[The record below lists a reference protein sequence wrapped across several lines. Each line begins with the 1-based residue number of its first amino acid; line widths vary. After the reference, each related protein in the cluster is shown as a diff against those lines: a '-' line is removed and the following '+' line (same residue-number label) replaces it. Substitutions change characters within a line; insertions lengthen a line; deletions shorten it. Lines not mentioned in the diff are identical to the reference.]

1 MNTYRDNDSRR
12 FAAFDFLFCGDS
24 LCSSS
29 SARFCGNMPA
39 AADRRVDLV
48 TLEFAMILG

>member
-1 MNTYRDNDSRR
+1 MIYVNTYRDNDSR

-29 SARFCGNMPA
+29 SARFCGNTPA

-48 TLEFAMILG
+48 ALVFAMV

>member
-1 MNTYRDNDSRR
+1 MTYRDNDSLR
-12 FAAFDFLFCGDS
+12 FAAAFDFLFCGDS

-29 SARFCGNMPA
+29 STRFCGSTPA

-48 TLEFAMILG
+48 ALVFAM